1 MRALGHVAQ
10 WLLAGVSLSRMRL
23 GRFYYAS
30 PTTCSDGA
38 RQKVTLLRETIA
50 SEGRHT
56 EVMELDGAALL
67 GEPA

>member
-1 MRALGHVAQ
+1 
-10 WLLAGVSLSRMRL
+10 MRL